1 MLVEEKFTIKA
12 PIHKVWSFTVDPDK
26 LGSCVPGL
34 EKVEQIDDRTYLAT
48 VRAKVGPIGA
58 RFKFT
63 VSITE
68 LDPPR
73 HLKSVARGSDIGLSK
88 GGNFS
93 QEAEVDLREIS
104 KDEVEFSYR
113 MVVNIVGKFATF
125 GERIMRAK
133 TKEVGSKFMQ
143 NVKEKIEA
151 NAD

>member
-1 MLVEEKFTIKA
+1 MLVEEKFTVRA
-12 PIHKVWSFTVDPDK
+12 PIQEVWSFTVDPTK

-48 VRAKVGPIGA
+48 VRVKVGPMGA
-58 RFKFT
+58 RFRFT

-73 HLKSVARGSDIGLSK
+73 HLKSVAQGADIGLSK

-93 QEAEVDLREIS
+93 QEAEVDLKEIS

-113 MVVNIVGKFATF
+113 MVVNVVGKFATF

-133 TKEVGSKFMQ
+133 AKELGSKFVQ
-143 NVKEKIEA
+143 NVKEKIETKA
-151 NAD
+151 A